1 MNLVGLGQGITLVSA
16 AWADVKFPDLVLRP
30 LSDPADIVPFSAVWS
45 PANDNPALRR
55 FISVAHTL
63 AGRVRRGTSDWA
75 SEALALTRTGR
86 ESSASGQ
93 KPDPSP

>member
-16 AWADVKFPDLVLRP
+16 AWADVKLPDLVLRP
-30 LSDPADIVPFSAVWS
+30 LIDPADIVPFSAVWS
-45 PANDNPALRR
+45 HQNDNPALRR

-75 SEALALTRTGR
+75 SEAMGLTPLGS
-86 ESSASGQ
+86 ELSAGGQ